1 MHKLEISWKRECVT
15 SICKSLLQNSFEL
28 ESVSDEDLLK
38 VIIERSFENFLSD
51 GYWRNSSKE

>member
-51 GYWRNSSKE
+51 GYW